1 MLKSSEKRIN
11 NFKSQGS
18 WQRKKVK
25 KVIFS
30 IGKGSLT
37 PDEIFNVVK
46 LQNGIDCSKDEVGKA
61 TNSVTVSKGHHCF

>member
-1 MLKSSEKRIN
+1 MATEKM
-11 NFKSQGS
+11 
-18 WQRKKVK
+18 KKK
-25 KVIFS
+25 KKCYFFS

>member
-1 MLKSSEKRIN
+1 MVKVKVHGNGKKLKK
-11 NFKSQGS
+11 
-18 WQRKKVK
+18 K